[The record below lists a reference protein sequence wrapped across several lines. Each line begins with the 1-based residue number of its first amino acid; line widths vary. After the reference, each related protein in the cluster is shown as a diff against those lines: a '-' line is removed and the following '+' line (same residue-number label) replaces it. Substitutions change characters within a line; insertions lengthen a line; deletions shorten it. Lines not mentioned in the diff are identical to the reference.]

1 MGATVKE
8 LNIKGLLHPLCSEIF
23 KNPHGTPV
31 QLYKHQQIKK
41 IIGVKNPLHY
51 PIKIHKVK
59 CLEITP

>member
-8 LNIKGLLHPLCSEIF
+8 LTIKGLLHPLCSEIF

-31 QLYKHQQIKK
+31 QLYKHQQIKNYRDK
-41 IIGVKNPLHY
+41 KPLHY
-51 PIKIHKVK
+51 PIKIQKMK